1 MIEKMIKYGW
11 YTLFIAMVGDVL
23 LSLVFPWFYT
33 GYSSMKMSISAL
45 GNPQSPVRGM
55 FNTWML
61 MEGLLFLLGIPAL
74 YKHYYSVSGALT
86 YTMILFIV
94 VFAVGACV
102 LTCFFS
108 VNESKDIVSTA
119 SKIHGMGSVLGFIL
133 FLFVPL
139 LLAILS
145 FKSKDIEIGIVSV
158 ICFVLAMIFF
168 VLFVMSDKPEF
179 TNTFINN
186 EGLWERLNLIFMYA
200 PLVAVSVS
208 QW

>member
-74 YKHYYSVSGALT
+74 YKHYHSVSGALT

-108 VNESKDIVSTA
+108 VNESKDIVTTA

-158 ICFVLAMIFF
+158 ICFFLAMIFF

-186 EGLWERLNLIFMYA
+186 EGLWERLNLFFMYA

>member
-45 GNPQSPVRGM
+45 GNPQSPDRGM

-74 YKHYYSVSGALT
+74 YKHYHSVSGALT

-94 VFAVGACV
+94 VFAV
-102 LTCFFS
+102 
-108 VNESKDIVSTA
+108 E
-119 SKIHGMGSVLGFIL
+119 
-133 FLFVPL
+133 FV
-139 LLAILS
+139 
-145 FKSKDIEIGIVSV
+145 F
-158 ICFVLAMIFF
+158 
-168 VLFVMSDKPEF
+168 
-179 TNTFINN
+179 
-186 EGLWERLNLIFMYA
+186 
-200 PLVAVSVS
+200 
-208 QW
+208 

>member
-74 YKHYYSVSGALT
+74 YKHYHSVSGALT

-108 VNESKDIVSTA
+108 VNESKDIVTTA

-158 ICFVLAMIFF
+158 ICFFLVMIFF

-186 EGLWERLNLIFMYA
+186 EGLWERLNLFFMYA